1 MQEKVSYI
9 SNETIALIIKVL
21 PPALIAVSVS
31 IAFKMKK
38 EKITVVNAILS
49 IIIGVGTAWIAS
61 PFILDIKSEKW
72 HVPLIAL
79 VAISG
84 DKIAEYFVYKLDVD
98 VFFAAVMNA
107 AQDFIINIFKKK

>member
-1 MQEKVSYI
+1 MQEKISYL
-9 SNETIALIIKVL
+9 SEETIALIFKVL
-21 PPALIAVSVS
+21 PPALIAVTVS

-38 EKITVVNAILS
+38 ERITIFNAFLS
-49 IIIGVGTAWIAS
+49 IIIGVGMAWLIS

-84 DKIAEYFVYKLDVD
+84 DKIAEYFVYKLEVELILKAIFD
-98 VFFAAVMNA
+98 VFYEKLKS
-107 AQDFIINIFKKK
+107 KK